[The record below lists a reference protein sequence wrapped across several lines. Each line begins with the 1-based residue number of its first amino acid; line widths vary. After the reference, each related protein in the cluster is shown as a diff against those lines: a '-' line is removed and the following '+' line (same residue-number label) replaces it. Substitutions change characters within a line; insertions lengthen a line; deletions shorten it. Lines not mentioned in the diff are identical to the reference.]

1 MRAQQPQDLPQP
13 SYNSPCWG
21 AAAGGA
27 GYIRHRGGE
36 IGLEPSFCSNQL
48 ELMVKTCCCLSVTP
62 RWGLSAQHKGVGH
75 GGGCFLAGCT
85 VWGPCG
91 KHPILHAVLPTWGR
105 SLQKGKKPWGC
116 VVAVYPLRKRGLAST
131 GRPSAPQR
139 AFCRLLLAGGLG
151 INPAGGS
158 KVGWVMPLGS
168 PSELCGAGACWEQP
182 LVPTIS
188 PVGER
193 VPARVQRAEVIW
205 PFPKG

>member
-1 MRAQQPQDLPQP
+1 MVGDVFWLAARFGDHVANIP
-13 SYNSPCWG
+13 SCTLCY
-21 AAAGGA
+21 
-27 GYIRHRGGE
+27 
-36 IGLEPSFCSNQL
+36 
-48 ELMVKTCCCLSVTP
+48 
-62 RWGLSAQHKGVGH
+62 QHG
-75 GGGCFLAGCT
+75 
-85 VWGPCG
+85 
-91 KHPILHAVLPTWGR
+91 GR